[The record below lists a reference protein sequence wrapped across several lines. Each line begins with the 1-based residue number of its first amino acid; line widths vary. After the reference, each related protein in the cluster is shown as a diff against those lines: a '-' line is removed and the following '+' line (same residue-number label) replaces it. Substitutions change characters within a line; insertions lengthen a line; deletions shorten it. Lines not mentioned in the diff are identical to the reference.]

1 MVLNRIMIKNVLKS
15 NKNHASYEYYHTIL
29 DFNQQALKMIVNTTY
44 GYLHCI
50 VITRYINAGFSGR
63 MPNSQLGDS
72 IVEYGR
78 VILNQ
83 SLQYVEQHYPEIE
96 IVYADTDSM
105 FLHCKGMDRHAAF
118 ALGRK
123 LEGNKQS
130 FGFKVEEIT
139 SLFPPPITLK
149 FEKLYHPCV
158 LVTKKR
164 YTGFCYMN
172 EGDTPLFSFR
182 FQLMNSV
189 EGKGIEMIRGDQC
202 EYIQRLSAELLEK
215 VYSFCSE
222 AELKECAWIGV
233 LM

>member
-1 MVLNRIMIKNVLKS
+1 
-15 NKNHASYEYYHTIL
+15 
-29 DFNQQALKMIVNTTY
+29 
-44 GYLHCI
+44 
-50 VITRYINAGFSGR
+50 

-83 SLQYVEQHYPEIE
+83 SLQYVEKQYPEIE

-105 FLHCKGMDRHAAF
+105 FLHCRGMDRQAAF

-123 LEGNKQS
+123 LEGRR
-130 FGFKVEEIT
+130 FIRLFKEEEIT

-149 FEKLYHPCV
+149 FEKVYHPCV

-164 YTGFCYMN
+164 YTGYCYMN
-172 EGDTPLFSFR
+172 ENETPLFD
-182 FQLMNSV
+182 LEWNIMNSV

-202 EYIQRLSAELLEK
+202 EYIQRLSEELLEK

-222 AELKECAWIGV
+222 MELKELHYFEV
-233 LM
+233 MM